1 MYMKKKR
8 ALAYPYRHRSILH
21 IDIGS
26 ETYSQ
31 IPLEEDEAKA
41 LLGGRLLALTLW
53 ERFAQFDE
61 LDRKS
66 YERGNPV
73 VFAPGA
79 GVDTP
84 LSCCTS
90 FTVVT
95 KSPVTGALSITSAAS
110 SLAQAIV
117 DCGYSALVITGR
129 ARRLSSFS
137 ISEGKVGFSSSEE
150 LHDQLTTEVAKRSN
164 AAHVVAIGPA
174 GEHLVSHAS
183 LYANGQNITRGG
195 VGLVFGMKNIKYF
208 TLHPHLQ
215 GRDSYDSER
224 MGKLSTSLLKE
235 MNSTKI
241 GRTIA
246 EQGSI
251 ALLQKANHHGWAA
264 IDTYSTRIDGRLW
277 GLCPRS
283 CEQQMDAKVPAC
295 PACTERNALDL
306 ESGMALGSNLE
317 LFDSR
322 SVQQL
327 VTRCLENGL
336 DPVSVGSV
344 LAWARKCR
352 QDGLLG
358 FLPDMQRSSA
368 MVYLRLID
376 AMAFGRGTGEQL
388 GKSLGELV
396 SLYGGFE
403 HAYMVQNLPLQPY
416 DYRALPVQA
425 TLAAI
430 GDETLVVGE
439 LLWGNRYRRGNERR
453 LASWALSAQTLG
465 IAMEGVGFCHWAS
478 VSHFAHPLL
487 HFPHF
492 KREKRLLSQLS
503 ELASLSEGYEID
515 SSWMMSY
522 ARTCLKKQREITYRL
537 RGKTGP
543 YGELPDQLLV
553 NGKSNFRAAQVVPLA
568 RLLDA
573 YWSLSSKKSYW
584 RDGKKRSSSKAR
596 TETPSPSKMA

>member
-1 MYMKKKR
+1 MKKKR

-26 ETYSQ
+26 ESYSQ

-61 LDRKS
+61 LHQKS
-66 YERGNPV
+66 YELGNPV
-73 VFAPGA
+73 VFAPGSA
-79 GVDTP
+79 VDTP
-84 LSCCTS
+84 QSCCTS
-90 FTVVT
+90 YTVVT
-95 KSPVTGALSITSAAS
+95 KSPITGQLSITSAAS

-129 ARRLSSFS
+129 ARRLTMFS
-137 ISEGKVGFSSSEE
+137 IAKGKVEFASSEA

-215 GRDSYDSER
+215 GRDSYNSER
-224 MGKLSTSLLKE
+224 MGKLSTSLLKDI
-235 MNSTKI
+235 NSTKI
-241 GRTIA
+241 GRSVA

-283 CEQQMDAKVPAC
+283 REQQTNTEVPAC
-295 PACTERNALDL
+295 PACTERSALAL
-306 ESGMALGSNLE
+306 ESAMALGSNLE

-327 VTRCLENGL
+327 ATRCLENGL

-358 FLPDMQRSSA
+358 FLPDMQRSTA

-396 SLYGGFE
+396 SLYGGAE
-403 HAYMVQNLPLQPY
+403 HAFMVQNLPLPPY

-425 TLAAI
+425 ILAAT
-430 GDETLVVGE
+430 GDETLVFGE

-465 IAMEGVGFCHWAS
+465 IAMEGVGVCPWIA
-478 VSHFAHPLL
+478 VSHFAHTLF
-487 HFPHF
+487 HFPLF
-492 KREKRLLSQLS
+492 KRERKLLARLA

-515 SSWMMSY
+515 SSWMVHY
-522 ARTCLKKQREITYRL
+522 ARTCLKKQRELNDRL

-553 NGKSNFRAAQVVPLA
+553 NGKSNYRAAQVVPLA

-573 YWSLSSKKSYW
+573 YWSVSSKKSYW
-584 RDGKKRSSSKAR
+584 REGKNRSSSNAR

>member
-31 IPLEEDEAKA
+31 LPLEEGEGKA

-53 ERFAQFDE
+53 ERFAQFDQLHE
-61 LDRKS
+61 KS
-66 YERGNPV
+66 YESGNPV
-73 VFAPGA
+73 VFAPGS

-90 FTVVT
+90 YTVVT
-95 KSPVTGALSITSAAS
+95 KSPLTGQLSITSASS

-129 ARRLSSFS
+129 ARRLSRFS
-137 ISEGKVGFSSSEE
+137 ISDGKVEFASSEE
-150 LHDQLTTEVAKRSN
+150 FHDMLTTEVAKRSG
-164 AAHVVAIGPA
+164 ASHVVAIGPA

-195 VGLVFGMKNIKYF
+195 VGLVFGMKNIKFF
-208 TLHPHLQ
+208 TLHPHLH
-215 GRDSYDSER
+215 GRESYDSER
-224 MGKLSTSLLKE
+224 MGKLSASLLRE

-241 GRTIA
+241 GRTVA

-264 IDTYSTRIDGRLW
+264 IDTYSMRIDGRLW

-283 CEQQMDAKVPAC
+283 SEQLSEAKVPTC
-295 PACTERNALDL
+295 PVCTEKSNFEL
-306 ESGMALGSNLE
+306 ESAMALGSNLE

-327 VTRCLENGL
+327 VSRCLENGL
-336 DPVSVGSV
+336 DPVSAGSV

-352 QDGLLG
+352 QDGLLV

-368 MVYLRLID
+368 MLYLRLLD

-388 GKSLGELV
+388 GKSLAELV
-396 SLYGGFE
+396 SLYGGSDYAF
-403 HAYMVQNLPLQPY
+403 MVQKLPLPPY

-425 TLAAI
+425 SLAAI
-430 GDETLVVGE
+430 GDDTLVLGE
-439 LLWGNRYRRGNERR
+439 LLWGNRHRRGNERR
-453 LASWALSAQTLG
+453 LASWALFAQTLG
-465 IAMEGVGFCHWAS
+465 YAMEGVGLCPWVAI
-478 VSHFAHPLL
+478 SHFAHPLL
-487 HFPHF
+487 HFPAF
-492 KREKRLLSQLS
+492 KRTKKAFAQLA
-503 ELASLSEGYEID
+503 ELASLAEGYEID
-515 SSWMMSY
+515 SSWMVSY
-522 ARTCLKKQREITYRL
+522 ARTCLRKQRELNSRL
-537 RGKTGP
+537 RGKSGP

-553 NGKSNFRAAQVVPLA
+553 NGKSNFRSAQVVPLA

-573 YWSLSSKKSYW
+573 YWSISSKKSYW
-584 RDGKKRSSSKAR
+584 REGK
-596 TETPSPSKMA
+596 